1 MLLQYWHGQ
10 DAKQNARQ
18 GALHV
23 LGDACY
29 GTPHTHQSTL
39 ATVPMTCLPAGGYE
53 YTSWLSAIPC
63 ETGTLDGVAYRYNE
77 HLLFG
82 AMSIPEHDFVPTA
95 EASALQQAS
104 ALAYQRLF
112 AVMRHTGFNQLVRC
126 WNYLPG
132 INVDG
137 GGLERY
143 RQFNIG
149 RQDAFIDARRDHLE
163 GAPAA
168 CALGTGEGDLV
179 LYFLAAHTHPRP
191 IENPRQV
198 SAYRYPQRYGPRS
211 PTFSR
216 ASLLELPDCE
226 ALFISGTAS
235 IVGHESVHLGDV
247 KAQAEETLR
256 NIEALIAQANLK
268 SRVGGYSTQAL
279 EMKVFLRNPADQALV
294 ASVLQQHLGGAPR
307 AFYLQADICRVELLV
322 EIEAVGLRSK
332 T

>member
-1 MLLQYWHGQ
+1 MLLQYRHGQ
-10 DAKQNARQ
+10 DAKHD
-18 GALHV
+18 ALHV

-29 GTPHTHQSTL
+29 GTPHTHQTTL
-39 ATVPMTCLPAGGYE
+39 AVVPMACLPAGGHE
-53 YTSWLSAIPC
+53 YTTWLSTAPC
-63 ETGTLDGVAYRYNE
+63 ETGVLEGVAYHYTE

-82 AMSIPEHDFVPTA
+82 AMSIAEHDFVPNA
-95 EASALQQAS
+95 QASALQQAS

-112 AVMRHTGFNQLVRC
+112 AVMRHTSFNQLVRC

-149 RQDAFIDARRDHLE
+149 RQDAFIAARRDHLE

-179 LYFLAAHTHPRP
+179 LYFMAAHARPRP

-198 SAYRYPQRYGPRS
+198 SAYRYPDRYGPRS

-216 ASLLELPDCE
+216 ASLLELPGCE

-247 KAQAEETLR
+247 KAQTEETLR

-268 SRVGGYSTQAL
+268 SHVGGYSTQAL
-279 EMKVFLRNPADQALV
+279 EMKVFLRDPADQALV
-294 ASVLQQHLGGAPR
+294 ASVLRQHLGCEPR